1 MREFALNLEEQRCG
15 ARIPLGGVDEHTER
29 DRSAS
34 GLQGWIS
41 LKAAGDMGGSW
52 QLNNP
57 RRIGYLRSLGIRP
70 DRPVYSCR
78 QVHSQRVAVVTDQDA
93 ETLAHLEADGL
104 ITNRRGAVL
113 AITVAD
119 CLPIY
124 LVDREH
130 RAFALLHSGW
140 RGTGIVVQALRR
152 MEEQYGSRPSRIE
165 TSIGP
170 GIGSCCYRVEEERY
184 REFRERFGE
193 GSVRKREGAFFLDL
207 AAANIGLLSESGVKR
222 IQVCRNC
229 TACTPQL
236 SSYRREGAAFAH
248 MLACIGEL
256 ADD

>member
-1 MREFALNLEEQRCG
+1 MREFALNLEEQRFR
-15 ARIPLGGVDEHTER
+15 ARIPLGTGDGQTER
-29 DRSAS
+29 DRAAS

-41 LKAAGDMGGSW
+41 LKAAGDMGDSSHRS
-52 QLNNP
+52 NP
-57 RRIGYLRSLGIRP
+57 QRIGYLRSLGIRA

-78 QVHSQRVAVVTDQDA
+78 QVHSQRVVVVAEQDA
-93 ETLAHLEADGL
+93 EALAHLEADGL
-104 ITNRRGAVL
+104 ITSRRDAVL

-124 LVDREH
+124 LIDREH

-152 MEEQYGSRPSRIE
+152 MEEEYGSRPSRMAV
-165 TSIGP
+165 SIGP

-184 REFRERFGE
+184 REFQDRFGQR
-193 GSVRKREGAFFLDL
+193 SVRKRKEAFFLDL
-207 AAANIGLLSESGVKR
+207 VAANIGLLSELGVER

-229 TACTPQL
+229 TACIPQL
-236 SSYRREGAAFAH
+236 SSYRRDGPAFAH

-256 ADD
+256 EDD